1 MNRLFLKIF
10 GAVVAITLAPLAPAD
25 QWILAPG
32 ETPRSLAQLLYPAQ
46 PGTQRRFIEAL
57 AAANPGLA
65 IDDSDTPK
73 LAVGTSLQMPDWR
86 LLNGASNGTRGV
98 GGAGGAGGARDTAGA
113 LSPKPVTSVRE
124 RQEFS
129 LVAVPVRPQAQ
140 GARES
145 RLDRS
150 EPTVALLRLET
161 VLAPRKEAEAQLRQM
176 LRLEYR
182 LLTSFNEQL
191 SSFHAAPL
199 AGELPTELAPPAE
212 SPARMQAAVSLP
224 VVPVEAGRS
233 SPPVPLTLP
242 PVVTPPPSTET
253 ALPPVKIPQAP
264 PQAIP
269 ETDDALPAWIYYAG
283 LGAVVLAVLLLLR
296 RRRAVAP
303 MPDFAVAETVVM
315 ERPPVSASEME
326 ALFSA
331 PEASPLHVVKAVS
344 LPPPV
349 DKGDPDPVMELAEI
363 MLSFGRLQGA
373 AQTLQEYIEA
383 NPKEA
388 LQPWFKLLDVY
399 RVGDMRAEFD
409 VLAEKLNRNF
419 NVELQH
425 WDAEAPAAAVAP
437 DQEAKALSLE
447 EMPHICEQVV
457 ARWGKPECID
467 YLHQLLRDNR
477 GGQRSGFTLPVV
489 QEILLLI
496 DILVVQMASGSK

>member
-1 MNRLFLKIF
+1 MNRLLLKLF
-10 GAVVAITLAPLAPAD
+10 VAVVAATVAPLAPAD

-46 PGTQRRFIEAL
+46 PGTQRHFIEVL

-65 IDDSDTPK
+65 IDDSDMPK
-73 LAVGTSLQMPDWR
+73 LAVGTPLQMPDWR
-86 LLNGASNGTRGV
+86 MLSGTSNGARGV
-98 GGAGGAGGARDTAGA
+98 PDAAGT
-113 LSPKPVTSVRE
+113 LSPKPVASSRE
-124 RQEFS
+124 RQEPP
-129 LVAVPVRPQAQ
+129 LVAVPVGPQAQ
-140 GARES
+140 GAREN
-145 RLDRS
+145 RGDHGEL
-150 EPTVALLRLET
+150 TVTPLRLST
-161 VLAPRKEAEAQLRQM
+161 ALAPRQEAEAQLRQM

-191 SSFHAAPL
+191 SSSHAAPL
-199 AGELPTELAPPAE
+199 AGEPPAELAPPAE
-212 SPARMQAAVSLP
+212 SPARMPPAVNLP
-224 VVPVEAGRS
+224 VVPVETGNS
-233 SPPVPLTLP
+233 SPPVPVTLP
-242 PVVTPPPSTET
+242 PVVTPPPSAET
-253 ALPPVKIPQAP
+253 ASPPVKIPQAP
-264 PQAIP
+264 PQVIP
-269 ETDDALPAWIYYAG
+269 ETVDALPAWSYSAG
-283 LGAVVLAVLLLLR
+283 LGAVMLAVLVLLR
-296 RRRAVAP
+296 RRRVAAP
-303 MPDFAVAETVVM
+303 VPDFAVAETVVM

-326 ALFSA
+326 ALFAA
-331 PEASPLHVVKAVS
+331 PEASSARAVKAVS

-388 LQPWFKLLDVY
+388 LQPWFKLLEVY

-409 VLAEKLNRNF
+409 VLAQKLNRNF

-425 WDAEAPAAAVAP
+425 WDTEAPAVLVAP

-457 ARWGKPECID
+457 SRWGKPECID

-496 DILVVQMASGSK
+496 DILLVQAASGNK